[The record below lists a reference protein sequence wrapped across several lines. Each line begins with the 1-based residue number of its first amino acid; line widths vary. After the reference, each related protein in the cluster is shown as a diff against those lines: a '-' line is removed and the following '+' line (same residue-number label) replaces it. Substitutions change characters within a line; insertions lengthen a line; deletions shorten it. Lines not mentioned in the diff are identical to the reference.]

1 MNQIVEYIVQNGMM
15 EDLSVLQ
22 QPPFTDQGNIVEL
35 FSTNLDVWNGI
46 RKAIERV
53 NANALAA

>member
-1 MNQIVEYIVQNGMM
+1 MRQISNKEHEKY
-15 EDLSVLQ
+15 Q
-22 QPPFTDQGNIVEL
+22 QYIVEL
-35 FSTNLDVWNGI
+35 FSTNLGVWNGI